1 MALERDAV
9 REFPAKTI
17 TKEVTIDA
25 STQFSVM
32 SEDFIISPL
41 QSAASLYI
49 VSIHE
54 GVENAQKIADINAD
68 EYTQIS
74 GCIPG
79 VKFYMD
85 TNEKFYIK
93 F

>member
-1 MALERDAV
+1 MALEREAKRD
-9 REFPAKTI
+9 FPPQII
-17 TKEVTIDA
+17 TKEVTIDS

-54 GVENAQKIADINAD
+54 GVENIQKIADLNAD

-79 VKFYMD
+79 VKFYID

>member
-1 MALERDAV
+1 MALEREAK
-9 REFPAKTI
+9 REFPVKQVAK
-17 TKEVTIDA
+17 EHTIDA

-41 QSAASLYI
+41 QAAASLYI

-54 GVENAQKIADINAD
+54 GVENVQKIADLNAD

-79 VKFYMD
+79 VKFYID
-85 TNEKFYIK
+85 TNETFYIK